1 MEVLFCHEASALFL
15 PTKATIP
22 ILKFSCKQKHTYFFH
37 TNLGHWNVSDFLTI
51 FSNQKYGSQGLPCH

>member
-22 ILKFSCKQKHTYFFH
+22 ILKFHVTRNTHIFF
-37 TNLGHWNVSDFLTI
+37 TLIWIIGMF
-51 FSNQKYGSQGLPCH
+51 